1 MCFLLCAQHNINND
15 IIIMLNFVSAS
26 LSSSQFGFRP
36 KHSSTQQLLFF
47 LSFIHESLTSSSQ
60 ADVVYLDFKKAF
72 DSVPHNELLVKL
84 WSIGITGNLWKWF
97 QAYLSCRSQH
107 VLLNHV
113 TSDPLPVISGVP
125 QGSILG
131 PLMFLIFVNDIPS
144 SIIHSNIL
152 LFADDT
158 KCLRN
163 VSSLSDCHSLQDDLV
178 HLSSWCL
185 RWNLQFNET
194 KCVLLRICSN
204 LPHTLFNYTINGTS
218 IQAVDCHRDLGIFM
232 SCDLK
237 WSNHL
242 KHISVQAYKVLGL
255 IRRSFSSGLHISAK
269 KNLYLSLVRSQLT
282 YGSQI
287 WRPHLLKDI
296 TALERIQRRAT
307 KYILNDFHSDYKHR
321 LLSL

>member
-1 MCFLLCAQHNINND
+1 MRSEGYCTLCPSYVAHTRTHART
-15 IIIMLNFVSAS
+15 VS
-26 LSSSQFGFRP
+26 LHGQ
-36 KHSSTQQLLFF
+36 
-47 LSFIHESLTSSSQ
+47 
-60 ADVVYLDFKKAF
+60 VVD
-72 DSVPHNELLVKL
+72 
-84 WSIGITGNLWKWF
+84 
-97 QAYLSCRSQH
+97 
-107 VLLNHV
+107 
-113 TSDPLPVISGVP
+113 
-125 QGSILG
+125 
-131 PLMFLIFVNDIPS
+131 
-144 SIIHSNIL
+144 
-152 LFADDT
+152 
-158 KCLRN
+158 

-242 KHISVQAYKVLGL
+242 KHISAQAYKVLGL
-255 IRRSFSSGLHISAK
+255 IRRSGLHISAK

-287 WRPHLLKDI
+287 WRPHLLRDI

-321 LLSL
+321 LLSLRLLPLMMQLELFDILFFIRCLKDPYNFSIFSYVHFSEGSTRSSTHFKLKHSLSKSNTTGHFYYNRLPRLWNSLPPINLDLSISIIKK

>member
-1 MCFLLCAQHNINND
+1 MTYLL
-15 IIIMLNFVSAS
+15 
-26 LSSSQFGFRP
+26 P
-36 KHSSTQQLLFF
+36 SSTP
-47 LSFIHESLTSSSQ
+47 I
-60 ADVVYLDFKKAF
+60 Y
-72 DSVPHNELLVKL
+72 
-84 WSIGITGNLWKWF
+84 
-97 QAYLSCRSQH
+97 
-107 VLLNHV
+107 
-113 TSDPLPVISGVP
+113 
-125 QGSILG
+125 
-131 PLMFLIFVNDIPS
+131 
-144 SIIHSNIL
+144 IL

-163 VSSLSDCHSLQDDLV
+163 VPSLSDCHSLQDDLV

-204 LPHTLFNYTINGTS
+204 LPHTLFNYTIIGTP
-218 IQAVDCHRDLGIFM
+218 IQVVDCHRDLGIFM

-242 KHISVQAYKVLGL
+242 KHISAQAYKVLGL

-269 KNLYLSLVRSQLT
+269 KNLYPSLVRSQLT
-282 YGSQI
+282 YCSQI
-287 WRPHLLKDI
+287 WRPHLLRDI

-321 LLSL
+321 LLSLRLLPLMMQLELFDILFFIRCLKDPDNCSIFSYVHFSEGSTRSSTHFKLKHSLSKSNTTGYFYFNRLPQLWNSPWTLIIGQVKYLE